1 MVEAGA
7 WEVVKTVSSWII
19 YLLILPA
26 SWLFKK
32 YAARIEKLEED
43 IAELDKQQAVTNVLI
58 NELRNDIKE
67 IKHNVERLVDRR

>member
-7 WEVVKTVSSWII
+7 WEVAKTVGTWVI

-32 YAARIEKLEED
+32 YAMRIEKLEEHVSD
-43 IAELDKQQAVTNVLI
+43 LDKQQAVTNVLI

-67 IKHNVERLVDRR
+67 IKHNVERLLDKR